1 MKILKNYQA
10 LRYIVIVMALEIV
23 AISINF
29 FYAPAKV
36 AAGGATG
43 LAILINE
50 LVGFDRAATV
60 LIVNL
65 IMIVLAA
72 VFGSWYHSANC
83 FWQYCFAGVIE
94 SYTKFSSFTRSNLCG
109 ACWW

>member
-10 LRYIVIVMALEIV
+10 LRYIVIIMALEIV

-50 LVGFDRAATV
+50 LVGFDR
-60 LIVNL
+60 
-65 IMIVLAA
+65 
-72 VFGSWYHSANC
+72 
-83 FWQYCFAGVIE
+83 
-94 SYTKFSSFTRSNLCG
+94 
-109 ACWW
+109 

>member
-43 LAILINE
+43 LA
-50 LVGFDRAATV
+50 
-60 LIVNL
+60 
-65 IMIVLAA
+65 
-72 VFGSWYHSANC
+72 
-83 FWQYCFAGVIE
+83 
-94 SYTKFSSFTRSNLCG
+94 
-109 ACWW
+109 

>member
-72 VFGSWYHSANC
+72 VFLWIVVPQRELLLAVLFCRCY
-83 FWQYCFAGVIE
+83 
-94 SYTKFSSFTRSNLCG
+94 
-109 ACWW
+109 

>member
-10 LRYIVIVMALEIV
+10 LRYIVIIMALEIV

-50 LVGFDRAATV
+50 LVGFDRQFDYDCFGSCF
-60 LIVNL
+60 
-65 IMIVLAA
+65 
-72 VFGSWYHSANC
+72 FGSWYHRANC